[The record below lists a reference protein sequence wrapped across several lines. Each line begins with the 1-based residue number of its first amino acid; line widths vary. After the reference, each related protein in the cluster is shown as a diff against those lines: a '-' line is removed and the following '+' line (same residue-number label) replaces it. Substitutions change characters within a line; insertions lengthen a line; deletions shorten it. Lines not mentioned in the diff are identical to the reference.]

1 MLNVLKLI
9 WVHTNGRIGS
19 MSYSFLSNITSLSEG
34 VEFILG
40 KYPYYDRDTLID
52 KYSDMPYSVQMILE
66 SMKGILGITTISKI
80 VLFDALIGNSDRHHS
95 NWGITETKGFLKF
108 DDGIIPANEMRLSPL
123 YDNGSSLCSYINEND
138 IETILKDKMKYE
150 AIINTK
156 SKSAIGWNNIRPI
169 RHFELVKNLKNE
181 YYDETVAF
189 VKIIRENITE
199 QSIDTIL
206 SNFDDTIISNQM
218 KKLLKQFIID
228 RKNRIIEIYNLESED

>member
-1 MLNVLKLI
+1 
-9 WVHTNGRIGS
+9 

-156 SKSAIGWNNIRPI
+156 SKSAIGLNNIRPI
-169 RHFELVKNLKNE
+169 RHFELVKNLKDE

>member
-1 MLNVLKLI
+1 
-9 WVHTNGRIGS
+9 

-34 VEFILG
+34 VEFIFG

-108 DDGIIPANEMRLSPL
+108 DDGISPANEMRLSPL

-156 SKSAIGWNNIRPI
+156 SKSAIGLNNIRPI
-169 RHFELVKNLKNE
+169 RHFELVKNLKDE